1 MQDENQEQ
9 SSISA
14 SNYDERPL
22 EYYNDNQRLPV
33 YTRKP
38 RVLKPDEVA
47 DILLE
52 EWDFL
57 PNKVCTCQS
66 LQIQHHC
73 SFIVDLNSIKD
84 SQDMKCDDLGV
95 WKNNSSNKFTMD
107 VSANEAIVL
116 KREYFSLKDKIHDD
130 VRKRI
135 DTILREYNIYTLI
148 NSKRELA
155 RV

>member
-1 MQDENQEQ
+1 
-9 SSISA
+9 
-14 SNYDERPL
+14 
-22 EYYNDNQRLPV
+22 
-33 YTRKP
+33 
-38 RVLKPDEVA
+38 
-47 DILLE
+47 
-52 EWDFL
+52 
-57 PNKVCTCQS
+57 
-66 LQIQHHC
+66 
-73 SFIVDLNSIKD
+73 
-84 SQDMKCDDLGV
+84 
-95 WKNNSSNKFTMD
+95 MD

>member
-9 SSISA
+9 SSIRA
-14 SNYDERPL
+14 SNSSCDQRPL

-33 YTRKP
+33 YTRNP

-52 EWDFL
+52 KKNFL
-57 PNKVCTCQS
+57 PDKVCTCQP

-73 SFIVDLNSIKD
+73 SFIVDLNSLKD
-84 SQDMKCDDLGV
+84 SQDMKCDDMGV

-107 VSANEAIVL
+107 VSANETIVL
-116 KREYFSLKDKIHDD
+116 KREYFSLKDEIHDD

-155 RV
+155 